1 LALDLLNAATQGLAR
16 FSRLVTDDR
25 AEIEARLG
33 RLLVRAP
40 PGIQGLIEI
49 RGLGLHR
56 VAFEPVAAVGLVVD
70 LADPDAERLP
80 SPRARKVEIE
90 GILLPRLAPV
100 TGGQAIAAVL
110 AALAIPGP
118 MWGMQDDPVVA
129 SQL

>member
-1 LALDLLNAATQGLAR
+1 LAFDLLNAAAHGLVR

-25 AEIEARLG
+25 AEIEARHG

-40 PGIQGLIEI
+40 VGIQGLIEI

-56 VAFEPVAAVGLVVD
+56 VPFEPVAAVGLVVD

-80 SPRARKVEIE
+80 SPGARKVEIQ
-90 GILLPRLAPV
+90 GILLPRLALA
-100 TGGQAIAAVL
+100 TGGQALAVVL
-110 AALAIPGP
+110 AALAIPGR
-118 MWGMQDDPVVA
+118 MWGMQDDPLVA